1 MQLRVMYRASR
12 IKLMA
17 KDDLES
23 RYVFPVSANCFML
36 LVNFKRQEC
45 EFVLLHLG
53 AWLKLKLPGVWRLK
67 LFFNES

>member
-36 LVNFKRQEC
+36 LINFKRQEC
-45 EFVLLHLG
+45 EFVFTAFRCLVEAKITG
-53 AWLKLKLPGVWRLK
+53 RMAAKII
-67 LFFNES
+67 F